1 MTYEYQTTHRYFVQV
16 ADDLAGLAGGE
27 LQSLGAEEV
36 VTVYRGL
43 RITADPASLYRINLH
58 SRLVNRVLAPLA
70 TFDCHSD
77 RYLYKRVKEI
87 PWEDFL
93 TTEQTLAVFAQVSH
107 SRISHSRYA
116 ALKLKDAVVDRFR
129 DRTGRRP
136 SVDTRAPD
144 LWINLHLE
152 DNRATVSLD
161 TSGGSLHRRGYR
173 RSSVEAPMIETLA
186 AAVICTTGWE
196 GERPLYDPL
205 CGSGTLL
212 CEAFLLASNT
222 PAGILRDRF
231 GFERLPDFD
240 PGLWDSVRKQGLA
253 GIRTLPPKLISGSDS
268 DLEAVQAA
276 RQNCSLLDH
285 GGAIHVARRDM
296 FAIPALEGA
305 TIVCNPPYGIRLG
318 KRTDL
323 GDFYKRLGD
332 FLKQRCTGSTA
343 FIYFGD
349 RAHLKSIGLRPAWK
363 KPLRNAGLDGRLA
376 KFELY

>member
-16 ADDLAGLAGGE
+16 ADDLAELAGEE
-27 LQSLGAEEV
+27 LRTLGAEEV

-43 RITADPASLYRINLH
+43 RITADPATLYRVNLH
-58 SRLVNRVLAPLA
+58 SRLVNRVLAPLV

-107 SRISHSRYA
+107 SRVRHSRYA

-186 AAVICTTGWE
+186 AAVICMTGWE
-196 GERPLYDPL
+196 GARPLYDPL

-212 CEAFLLASNT
+212 CEAFLLASKT
-222 PAGILRDRF
+222 PAGVLRDTF

-240 PGLWDSVRKQGLA
+240 PELWDRVRQQGMA
-253 GIRTLPPKLISGSDS
+253 GIRTLPPGLIAGSDS
-268 DLEAVQAA
+268 DPEAVDAA
-276 RQNCSLLDH
+276 RQNCSLLDP
-285 GGAIHVARRDM
+285 GGSIQLFRRNI
-296 FAIPALEGA
+296 FELEGLENT
-305 TIVCNPPYGIRLG
+305 TIVCNPPYGVRL
-318 KRTDL
+318 KSQADL
-323 GDFYKRLGD
+323 AAFYKRMGD
-332 FLKQRCTGSTA
+332 FLKQRCTGCSA

-349 RAHLKSIGLRPAWK
+349 RAHIKIIGLRPTWK
-363 KPLRNAGLDGRLA
+363 KPLRNAGLDGRLVRY
-376 KFELY
+376 ELY

>member
-1 MTYEYQTTHRYFVQV
+1 MTYEYQTTQRYFVQV
-16 ADDLAGLAGGE
+16 ADDLAELAGEE
-27 LQSLGAEEV
+27 LRSLGAGDV
-36 VTVYRGL
+36 ATVYRGL
-43 RITADPASLYRINLH
+43 RITADPATLYRVNLH

-107 SRISHSRYA
+107 SRIKHSRYA

-144 LWINLHLE
+144 LWINLHL
-152 DNRATVSLD
+152 DNNRATVSLD

-186 AAVICTTGWE
+186 AAVVCMTGWE
-196 GERPLYDPL
+196 GASPLYDPL

-212 CEAFLLASNT
+212 CEAFLLASKT
-222 PAGILRDRF
+222 PAGFLRDSF

-240 PGLWDSVRKQGLA
+240 PGLWDRVRQQGLA
-253 GIRTLPPKLISGSDS
+253 GIRTLPPGLISGSDR
-268 DLEAVQAA
+268 DPEAVQAA

-285 GGAIHVARRDM
+285 GGAIQVARRDM
-296 FAIPALEGA
+296 FDIPALEDT

-318 KRTDL
+318 NRSDL

-349 RAHLKSIGLRPAWK
+349 RTLLKSIGLRPTWK

-376 KFELY
+376 RFELY